1 MRKRAAMY
9 FLPALLAFSLLTGC
23 SSRNAVTGE
32 NLQDD
37 LPELLEQEVFF
48 ENVYR
53 GGGLPTV
60 PNAPYVPDENY
71 QCYVPVTDE
80 NYPTVAALKEATE
93 KVFTKEYA
101 EENFYVWGFEA
112 DSARYRDVDGQ
123 LCMDIGQGGGL
134 DKQWDSD
141 SCEVVSEDEDTI
153 VVTVDYLNYDSIR
166 TAEITLAKTEDGLR
180 IAGMAG

>member
-1 MRKRAAMY
+1 MKQRAAI
-9 FLPALLAFSLLTGC
+9 FLTALLATALLAGC
-23 SSRNAVTGE
+23 GPKTPQQEEDPLEG
-32 NLQDD
+32 
-37 LPELLEQEVFF
+37 LPALLEQEVFF

-101 EENFYVWGFEA
+101 EENFYVWGFEEEF
-112 DSARYRDVDGQ
+112 ARYRDVDGQ

-141 SCEVVSEDEDTI
+141 SCEVVSEDEETI

-166 TAEITLAKTEDGLR
+166 TAELTLVKTEDGLR
-180 IAGMAG
+180 IDGMTG